1 MRPGLA
7 YLAAMDTLA
16 PNALTDASLALAVDE
31 LAARDP
37 GLAGIFERHGV
48 PPMWDRPP
56 GFTTLV
62 QLILEQQVS
71 IASAGAAYE
80 RLRSEIGEPTP
91 AAVLRLDD
99 REMLAVGFSRQ
110 KSGYVR
116 DLARRIESG
125 ELDIDAL
132 AGADDDSVRERLV
145 AVKGIGPWTADTYLL
160 MALRRPDVWPA
171 ADIALA
177 AAIADTRGLTARP
190 SASEVESIGLAWR
203 PWRAV
208 AARLLWLDYLRRRGR

>member
-1 MRPGLA
+1 MAP
-7 YLAAMDTLA
+7 AALTADTLA
-16 PNALTDASLALAVDE
+16 AGAAE
-31 LAARDP
+31 LAARDRYM
-37 GLAGIFERHGV
+37 AGIVERHGL

-56 GFTTLV
+56 GFVTLV
-62 QLILEQQVS
+62 RLILEQQVS
-71 IASAGAAYE
+71 LASAGAAYE

-91 AAVLRLDD
+91 AAVLRLED

-125 ELDIDAL
+125 QLDVDAL

-145 AVKGIGPWTADTYLL
+145 AVKGIGPWTADTYML

-177 AAIADTRGLTARP
+177 AAIADIHGLAVRP
-190 SASEVESIGLAWR
+190 TTPEVESFGLAWR

-208 AARLLWLDYLRRRGR
+208 AARLLWLDYLRRRGRP